1 MYRKGQR
8 EYQRN
13 KCWRFLQKGGT
24 VMNLNVT
31 VDWKFAVALG
41 GSVVG
46 IIFAIKMDSKT
57 AERVSI
63 RVIDTCR
70 EYAVAYNCNR

>member
-1 MYRKGQR
+1 
-8 EYQRN
+8 
-13 KCWRFLQKGGT
+13 
-24 VMNLNVT
+24 MNLNVT